1 MSDEKARCPSIDGSP
16 RSSAAY
22 RRPRVRQ
29 SPSKPKPMRDLSAS
43 PRETSASAPTS
54 PTGARSH
61 SPSTSD
67 LSIPSCLPERE
78 RTLRDS
84 SLRRAASSREAL
96 SGGKRWQATT
106 PAKNDVVTTD
116 VKATGSSAATRPT
129 PASHAQTPPPQRPRT
144 DTARD
149 TFSLIR
155 LTTGTTAKERGLHM
169 PLILAGV
176 AAFFAGIAFTLLS
189 RR

>member
-1 MSDEKARCPSIDGSP
+1 MTNHHRASQRSGSP

-54 PTGARSH
+54 
-61 SPSTSD
+61 
-67 LSIPSCLPERE
+67 
-78 RTLRDS
+78 
-84 SLRRAASSREAL
+84 
-96 SGGKRWQATT
+96 
-106 PAKNDVVTTD
+106 
-116 VKATGSSAATRPT
+116 
-129 PASHAQTPPPQRPRT
+129 PPQRPRT